1 MKTYLFTNLFYLSLA
16 WFPKDNTI
24 TFTKIS
30 RVYDIWKDHKLVLAI
45 SWYLHRTSGFEFA
58 ASISFYFRIII
69 KYFAFKNFIETV
81 ISYDSS

>member
-1 MKTYLFTNLFYLSLA
+1 MKTYYKLVLFVFSLVSKGQHNHFHLK
-16 WFPKDNTI
+16 FP
-24 TFTKIS
+24 
-30 RVYDIWKDHKLVLAI
+30 VYDIWKDHKLVLAI
-45 SWYLHRTSGFEFA
+45 SWYLHRTSGFKFA